1 MLTSELTVHMLKY
14 CKEGTSVVLASTTLL
29 LIFKQ
34 LWTKEVE
41 EPEVKNSYQNVFELR
56 EKLEDTLSIIRL
68 FGKFWNLIVK
78 VYK

>member
-14 CKEGTSVVLASTTLL
+14 CKEGTSVVLSSTTLL

>member
-14 CKEGTSVVLASTTLL
+14 CKEGTSVVLSSTTLL

-68 FGKFWNLIVK
+68 FGKF
-78 VYK
+78 

>member
-14 CKEGTSVVLASTTLL
+14 CKEGTSVVLSSTILL

>member
-14 CKEGTSVVLASTTLL
+14 CKEGTSVVLSSTTLL

-56 EKLEDTLSIIRL
+56 EKLEDTLSMIRL
-68 FGKFWNLIVK
+68 FGKF
-78 VYK
+78 

>member
-14 CKEGTSVVLASTTLL
+14 CKEGTSVVLSSTTLL
-29 LIFKQ
+29 LIFNQ

-41 EPEVKNSYQNVFELR
+41 GPEVKNSYQNVFELR